1 MEHTHNSDIASFRY
15 GKKYAYR
22 FFCVTGQPEP
32 KWLLWYRPIPHS
44 AAVFGCRDTQTRY
57 MELCGVTNKPY
68 RESESALKSILT
80 KYNTLEGN
88 RLTLEGFLSYY
99 RDIAVTDPRQ
109 VKNTK

>member
-1 MEHTHNSDIASFRY
+1 MPHRPHVAIVVCRHSHLLPTPYPTS
-15 GKKYAYR
+15 AY
-22 FFCVTGQPEP
+22 C
-32 KWLLWYRPIPHS
+32 
-44 AAVFGCRDTQTRY
+44 CRVTQTRY

-80 KYNTLEGN
+80 KYDTLEGN

-109 VKNTK
+109 VKTK